1 VSALGLHL
9 DHRNLAIF
17 CADRT
22 SIAPLAVNHGEAA
35 AAVGG
40 AAMARARLEPDL
52 VSLDH
57 WAALADST
65 RARTVARW
73 CARELRERASEFTD
87 LTPGPIAFAV
97 PADYGTAALANASA
111 VLAAAGLPDASFID
125 SAVALAAVAGHE
137 HGIVALE
144 IGWLQATVTRVSRG
158 EPFARQ
164 AAVIDPGLGVDS
176 PYRRWLDVIAAA
188 MVKQTRFDPLH
199 DRRTEQALFD
209 ALPQLLAVA
218 VREGS
223 VRVELPGEAAAYAV
237 EVPAQAFAEAA
248 GSYYRRLLRFL
259 LAAEVA
265 GESRPILLPDEL
277 RTWPGFE
284 QRLLAG
290 TELPVRW
297 VPAGF
302 IARVAAQLATRLP
315 ARSATWRSSALTGEA
330 WHRELVTG
338 AEMRPRAARSL
349 TVTHALYGG
358 ESLRLLEAPLVI
370 GRSPEAA
377 GPAIHIADT
386 VAGVSRRHCSVLR
399 EADATYV
406 VDHSRCGTWLNG
418 ARVVERARVQPGDR
432 LRVGIPGVE
441 VTLISATA
449 ADGAPAT

>member
-1 VSALGLHL
+1 VSPLGIHI
-9 DHRNLAIF
+9 DHRNLALF
-17 CADRT
+17 CADRA
-22 SIAPLAVNHGEAA
+22 SIAPLAVNHGDTAP
-35 AAVGG
+35 AVGD
-40 AAMARARLEPDL
+40 AAIARARLEPDQ

-57 WAALADST
+57 WAALGDST
-65 RARTVARW
+65 RARAVARW
-73 CARELRERASEFTD
+73 CARELRERASEFAD
-87 LTPGPIAFAV
+87 LTPGPVAFAV
-97 PADYGTAALANASA
+97 PADYNATTLANVSA
-111 VLAAAGLPDASFID
+111 VLGAAGFPAAAFVD

-137 HGIVALE
+137 QGIVALE
-144 IGWLQATVTRVSRG
+144 IGWQQATVARVSRG

-164 AAVIDPGLGVDS
+164 AAMIDAGLGVDS
-176 PYRRWLDVIAAA
+176 PYRRWIDVIAAA

-199 DRRTEQALFD
+199 DRRNEQALFD
-209 ALPQLLAVA
+209 ALPRLLATA
-218 VREGS
+218 VREGT

-259 LAAEVA
+259 LGAEVA

-302 IARVAAQLATRLP
+302 VARVAAQLATRLP
-315 ARSATWRSSALTGEA
+315 ARSATWRCSALTTEA
-330 WHRELVTG
+330 WHRQLVTG

-370 GRSPEAA
+370 GRSPETA

-386 VAGVSRRHCSVLR
+386 VAGVSRRHCSILR
-399 EADATYV
+399 ETDATYV

-418 ARVVERARVQPGDR
+418 ARVIERTRVQPGDR

-441 VTLISATA
+441 ITLISATA